1 MRRTREAERAEVER
15 VTEALHRSAVDS
27 VIFTQCSSPN
37 LLAARDAAAK
47 SS

>member
-15 VTEALHRSAVDS
+15 VTEALHRALVS
-27 VIFTQCSSPN
+27 VSFTQCSSPN